1 MLDAEHRILRQEAP
15 GSLLRRRWV
24 KVEER
29 RVTQRLQGV
38 VVVRVLLTAAGGC
51 GGRGSRLQLVAG
63 SVRGLRSIARLG
75 AWRHLPRDACC
86 EER

>member
-1 MLDAEHRILRQEAP
+1 MPDAEHRILHQEAL

-24 KVEER
+24 KVAER
-29 RVTQRLQGV
+29 RMRQRPGV
-38 VVVRVLLTAAGGC
+38 NVVRVLLTAVGGC
-51 GGRGSRLQLVAG
+51 GGRGSRLQSVAG